1 MEYSTLNNDFIWQ
14 AQLQNKTVYA
24 WTVNESNI
32 MMKMMYENV
41 NGIITDRLVELNNTI
56 KDFEDKRSNANK
68 LLNYILILPEK
79 E

>member
-1 MEYSTLNNDFIWQ
+1 
-14 AQLQNKTVYA
+14 
-24 WTVNESNI
+24 
-32 MMKMMYENV
+32 MMYENV